1 MLTTV
6 ETTAAAEVVGRRWQP
21 EVRPEGLRRTRRHC
35 GAVIL
40 EVTAASLSWHGV
52 DEVLRDVL
60 TETMGPDAHYELQT
74 HREPVGGGVRVL
86 TMFVWDV
93 GPLALT
99 VLARRLELAVETTVA
114 WASVDTGC
122 AAGRDSDPE
131 QLLVRAQRALARRR
145 AERVRRRLGG
155 AISGARVS
163 G

>member
-1 MLTTV
+1 MLSTTDL
-6 ETTAAAEVVGRRWQP
+6 TATAEVVGRRWQR
-21 EVRPEGLRRTRRHC
+21 EIRPEGPRRTKRHC

-40 EVTAASLSWHGV
+40 EVTAASLSWQGV
-52 DEVLRDVL
+52 DVLLREVLTDTL
-60 TETMGPDAHYELQT
+60 GPDASYELHT

-86 TMFVWDV
+86 TMLVWDV

-131 QLLVRAQRALARRR
+131 QLLVRARRALARRR
-145 AERVRRRLGG
+145 AERVRRRLSVGS
-155 AISGARVS
+155 AAR
-163 G
+163 

>member
-1 MLTTV
+1 MLTIVDTP
-6 ETTAAAEVVGRRWQP
+6 TTTEVVGRRWQP
-21 EVRPEGLRRTRRHC
+21 EVPSEGRRRTRRHC

-40 EVTAASLSWHGV
+40 EVTAASLSWQGV

-122 AAGRDSDPE
+122 AAGRDGDPE
-131 QLLVRAQRALARRR
+131 QLLARAQRALTRRR
-145 AERVRRRLGG
+145 SERVRRRLGG
-155 AISGARVS
+155 ALAR
-163 G
+163 